1 MSSFLCYFGVGHG
14 DYTGG
19 KLKSESVTI
28 EHVAAAA
35 GVSRQTVSRV
45 INRRPNV
52 KDAVRE
58 RVQKA
63 VDRLGYVPNLSA
75 RRMGGARSYLILA
88 VNDRQRTLEN
98 WQAGRGNDWVDQML
112 FGGMTECERNGY
124 HLVFELIDTDPEKAG
139 SDLSAILSALRPDG
153 VILTPPHS
161 DNPGLAALLRD
172 RSIACARVGHRDG
185 GECVDVYMD
194 EERAAR
200 GATEHLIALGHRAIA
215 FVAGSPSY
223 GNSAR
228 RVAGFHQAIAD
239 AGLPRASGRVGTG
252 DFKFDSAVAAIEAM
266 IAAPDRPTAIIAD
279 NDEMAFAALHVAD
292 RHNLQVPTDLS
303 VISFEDTPGVRF
315 SVPPLT
321 AIRQPTAEMIAKAC
335 ERLIAISAGEKTGGS
350 FELPYALIER
360 ASTVRP
366 A

>member
-1 MSSFLCYFGVGHG
+1 M
-14 DYTGG
+14 
-19 KLKSESVTI
+19 KSESVTI
-28 EHVAAAA
+28 DDVAAAA

-52 KDAVRE
+52 KDSVRD
-58 RVQKA
+58 RVQQA

-88 VNDRQRTLEN
+88 VNDRQRTLDN

-124 HLVFELIDTDPEKAG
+124 HLVFELIDTDLAKAER
-139 SDLSAILSALRPDG
+139 DLAAILSALRPDG

-161 DNPGLAALLRD
+161 DNPRLAALLAD
-172 RSIACARVGHRDG
+172 RGIACARIGHRS
-185 GECVDVYMD
+185 GEGCVDVYMD
-194 EERAAR
+194 EEGAAR
-200 GATEHLIALGHRAIA
+200 CAAAHLIGLGHRTLG

-223 GNSAR
+223 GSSAR

-239 AGLPRASGRVGTG
+239 AGLPAAAGQVGTG
-252 DFKFDSAVAAIEAM
+252 DFNFDSAAVAVERM
-266 IAAPDRPTAIIAD
+266 IAESDRPTAIIAD

-292 RHNLQVPTDLS
+292 RHGLRVPDDLS

-315 SVPPLT
+315 IVPPLT
-321 AIRQPTAEMIAKAC
+321 AIRQPTAAMIAKAC
-335 ERLIAISAGEKTGGS
+335 ERLIAISAGAETGGS
-350 FELPYALIER
+350 FEIPFTMIER
-360 ASTVRP
+360 ASTVGP

>member
-1 MSSFLCYFGVGHG
+1 M
-14 DYTGG
+14 
-19 KLKSESVTI
+19 KPESVTI

-45 INRRPNV
+45 INRGPNV
-52 KDAVRE
+52 KEAVRV
-58 RVQKA
+58 RVQQA
-63 VDRLGYVPNLSA
+63 VEKLGYVPNLSA

-88 VNDRQRTLEN
+88 VNDRQRTLAN

-112 FGGMTECERNGY
+112 YGGMTECERNGY
-124 HLVFELIDTDPEKAG
+124 HLVFELIDTAPDKAVT
-139 SDLSAILSALRPDG
+139 DLAAILSALRPDG

-161 DNPGLAALLRD
+161 DNPRLATLLAD
-172 RSIACARVGHRDG
+172 RKIACARVGHRS
-185 GECVDVYMD
+185 GEGCVDVYMD
-194 EERAAR
+194 EEGAAH
-200 GATEHLIALGHRAIA
+200 GATAHLIGLGHRALA
-215 FVAGSPSY
+215 FIAGSPTY

-239 AGLPRASGRVGTG
+239 GGLPAAAGQVGTG
-252 DFKFDSAVAAIEAM
+252 DFNFDAAVAAVEGMLAS
-266 IAAPDRPTAIIAD
+266 AEPPTAIIAD

-292 RHNLQVPTDLS
+292 RHGLRVPDELS

-321 AIRQPTAEMIAKAC
+321 AIRQPTAQMIAKAC
-335 ERLIAISAGEKTGGS
+335 ERLIAISAGAEPGGS
-350 FELPYALIER
+350 FEIPYTLIER